1 MFRVVDFIVI
11 VRSFWEG
18 GYFSISTHVCFVV
31 AVFCVLV
38 SAMSLY
44 SLESSVQRNPA
55 CGGEQ
60 KQGHA
65 GQIPNSVDFCI
76 FCLNCVFSIRSACVA
91 SVWPQEAVLVSARSR
106 PRAAESVFM

>member
-1 MFRVVDFIVI
+1 MSFAGPRYRLRLIFRVVDFILI

-44 SLESSVQRNPA
+44 S
-55 CGGEQ
+55 
-60 KQGHA
+60 A
-65 GQIPNSVDFCI
+65 GAGTAWHN
-76 FCLNCVFSIRSACVA
+76 R
-91 SVWPQEAVLVSARSR
+91 E
-106 PRAAESVFM
+106 PRTADVP